1 MDIESLRQI
10 FLDMLPD
17 GSELNLC
24 KVQRRGSPNRNEI
37 RAIRLIFSSLEE
49 RNLVLTSKS
58 RLRHKYPTVF
68 FHPMRSREEL
78 TRYAALRTELQ
89 ERLSKGERKLTIQ
102 GDRIVPIRRKLLW
115 TNAVKIT
122 KSASPP

>member
-1 MDIESLRQI
+1 
-10 FLDMLPD
+10 
-17 GSELNLC
+17 
-24 KVQRRGSPNRNEI
+24 
-37 RAIRLIFSSLEE
+37 
-49 RNLVLTSKS
+49 
-58 RLRHKYPTVF
+58 
-68 FHPMRSREEL
+68 MRSREEL

-89 ERLSKGERKLTIQ
+89 ERLSKGERNLTIQ